1 MLIGLSVLPALQD
14 RRPCSDCRSRARI
27 PEEISRRSRAERRPA
42 RDRRLMDRVRIRVEF
57 FFRSIGRQI
66 AGRGQ
71 VNGPVGARGGSVDAR
86 HRPIDRISAAG
97 GAGQISRRTRVVAAR
112 PASSARICNDLPLDS
127 RENPRAWPQIGVGGG
142 PGSFAAFSGRVEV
155 VPGRIGVG
163 RRGTTS
169 PHKRR
174 AGAGGGLPGRFW
186 CARRLPTAFGRLAAQ
201 PARVERRRAP
211 QTGEK
216 GRRLSFSGVETSGS
230 RSPFPGTD
238 GTDRGGF
245 SLFSI

>member
-112 PASSARICNDLPLDS
+112 PASKFLSLITITRNGS
-127 RENPRAWPQIGVGGG
+127 RLRATRPW
-142 PGSFAAFSGRVEV
+142 SK
-155 VPGRIGVG
+155 
-163 RRGTTS
+163 RRGTSARPDLNAQPTR
-169 PHKRR
+169 HKSQVPDPKASARGSTRPRRGGRAQSDRGLRRRVR
-174 AGAGGGLPGRFW
+174 AGLAASPECARHRLDESRKAPGRS
-186 CARRLPTAFGRLAAQ
+186 
-201 PARVERRRAP
+201 PARARALIH
-211 QTGEK
+211 GE
-216 GRRLSFSGVETSGS
+216 E
-230 RSPFPGTD
+230 
-238 GTDRGGF
+238 
-245 SLFSI
+245 